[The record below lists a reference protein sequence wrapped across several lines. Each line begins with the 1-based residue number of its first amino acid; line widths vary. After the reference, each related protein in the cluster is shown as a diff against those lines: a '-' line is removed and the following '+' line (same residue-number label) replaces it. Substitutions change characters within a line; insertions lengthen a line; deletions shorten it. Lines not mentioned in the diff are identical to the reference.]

1 MPVFVDT
8 GERKSAKTSLAA
20 GIRGTSPESIRARQQ
35 AQDYRRDGAPHMTR
49 TAALK
54 AVKRAAPALG
64 VGSVKLALIDQL
76 FAGSRAIDWNDP
88 GGIGP
93 IVWMSNAH
101 LARAMG
107 MSEDNVRRHLRGLAA
122 LGLITYRDGPTCRR
136 HGKRDDDG
144 RIIEAWGI
152 DLSPIAMRH
161 DELVE
166 LAEAHEWETREMK
179 RLRRRRTV
187 LHKDIRSLIAS
198 AMQRNEH
205 PGPGANGSDEWHH
218 ALARLDV
225 IREQRAKDLDG
236 LLEQVALLEVLYNRL
251 EGLYEGVFGVPDSSL
266 DLCRNAHRG
275 VQICTPITTTA
286 STSDSGICS
295 QNGIAHTRRANPTHR
310 GDTLPVR
317 AAYGSRALE
326 EKHGADGAENKQ
338 AKVETDRPADD
349 LAAQPKDETNTGYA
363 GSAGLNAAATDNDVL
378 QLSIG
383 LVRNACPTIKEAA
396 PGALDNWQALRASG
410 PALCGAANINPQVFQ
425 EASNTLGPDIA
436 IAATAV
442 TLQKANQGDVLNPG
456 AYLRT
461 LTKRG
466 RKGQLHIARSLH
478 GLAERNATDQHDQP
492 QPDETAGQGAI
503 GADNNHHRRGYRH
516 HRAAMPSTPP
526 SDAAA
531 RGATPEKAD
540 THGEA
545 QPLPE
550 TPQAFPESGSI
561 HFSKWADTVRQN
573 APKPIPDVDR
583 VADAFRQF
591 CKRKTIDMTS
601 KHVAAAF
608 KTFCR
613 KWEERQ

>member
-1 MPVFVDT
+1 MPVFVNT

-20 GIRGTSPESIRARQQ
+20 GIRATSPESIRAKKQ
-35 AQDYRRDGAPHMTR
+35 AQDYRRGGAPDVSR

-64 VGSVKLALIDQL
+64 VGSIKLALIDQL

-122 LGLITYRDGPTCRR
+122 RGLISYRDGPTCRR
-136 HGKRDDDG
+136 HGKRGEDG

-152 DLSPIAMRH
+152 DLSPIAMRY

-166 LAEAHEWETREMK
+166 LAEAHEWEAREMK

-198 AMQRNEH
+198 ALQRNEH

-218 ALARLDV
+218 AVARLDV
-225 IREQRAKDLDG
+225 IRERHAQDLDG
-236 LLEQVALLEVLYNRL
+236 LLEQVAELEALHDRL
-251 EGLYEGVFGVPDSSL
+251 AGLYDGVFGASDTSL

-286 STSDSGICS
+286 STSDSGICN
-295 QNGIAHTRRANPTHR
+295 QNGIAHIRRANPTHR
-310 GDTLPVR
+310 GDTLSIR
-317 AAYGSRALE
+317 AACGSGALE
-326 EKHGADGAENKQ
+326 DEPRADATESKP
-338 AKVETDRPADD
+338 ETGETERLDHD
-349 LAAQPKDETNTGYA
+349 LAELPTQETNA
-363 GSAGLNAAATDNDVL
+363 GHAESASSSDAAADNDIL

-383 LVRNACPTIKEAA
+383 LVRNACPTINEAV
-396 PGALDNWQALRASG
+396 PNALVDWHTLRESG
-410 PALCGAANINPQVFQ
+410 FALCATANINPQVLQ
-425 EASNTLGPDIA
+425 EATNTLGPDIA

-442 TLQKANQGDVLNPG
+442 TVQKAAQGDVRNPG

-466 RKGQLHIARSLH
+466 RNGQLRIARSLH
-478 GLAERNATDQHDQP
+478 GLAEQNATHQNDDP
-492 QPDETAGQGAI
+492 LDGNNGKGAT
-503 GADNNHHRRGYRH
+503 GAENNHHPLGSRH
-516 HRAAMPSTPP
+516 HGAAMPSTPQ
-526 SDAAA
+526 SDETESEANPQ
-531 RGATPEKAD
+531 RAD
-540 THGEA
+540 THGDA
-545 QPLPE
+545 QPLTE
-550 TPQAFPESGSI
+550 NAQTFPKSGSI
-561 HFSKWADTVRQN
+561 HFNKWADTVRQN

-583 VADAFRQF
+583 VANAFRQF
-591 CKRKTIDMTS
+591 CQRKSIDMASPNIAT
-601 KHVAAAF
+601 VF
-608 KTFCR
+608 TTFCR
-613 KWEERQ
+613 KWKERE